1 MSEPS
6 DEIRRKRLRFRAWHR
21 GMREMDLILGNFAD
35 RTLGEMS
42 SAELDAFERLLE
54 LPDQELFS
62 WISGSQKA
70 PADDGLELLAR
81 LKKLHLKP
89 ADYN

>member
-1 MSEPS
+1 M
-6 DEIRRKRLRFRAWHR
+6 RGRKSI
-21 GMREMDLILGNFAD
+21 G
-35 RTLGEMS
+35 
-42 SAELDAFERLLE
+42 E

>member
-6 DEIRRKRLRFRAWHR
+6 DDIRRKQLRFRAWHR

-35 RTLGEMS
+35 RALGEMTG
-42 SAELDAFERLLE
+42 AELDAFERLLE

-62 WISGSQKA
+62 WISGSMEA
-70 PADDGLELLAR
+70 PGNNELLAR
-81 LKKLHLKP
+81 LKELHLKP